1 MQSCH
6 DKRLVE
12 ETGLVMVNS
21 METRDENWVSS
32 YIPAPANGYGSLE
45 CYDSMDRRAVS
56 GLSRGSSVIC

>member
-1 MQSCH
+1 
-6 DKRLVE
+6 
-12 ETGLVMVNS
+12 MVNS